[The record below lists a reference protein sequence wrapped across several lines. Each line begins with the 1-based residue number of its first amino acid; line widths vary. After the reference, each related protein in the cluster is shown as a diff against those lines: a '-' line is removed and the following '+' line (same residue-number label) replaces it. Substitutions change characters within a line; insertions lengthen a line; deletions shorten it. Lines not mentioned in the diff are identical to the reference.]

1 MMSLTVEQIESII
14 LEEIVTWPGLP
25 RSMYWPRLQTRVK
38 VKGWPKVLDRMIE
51 DGRVYLT
58 ARIVGGRVVTVLN
71 VSPEHVPTYPPHFN
85 SPASIIDDPDNPVD
99 INYS

>member
-1 MMSLTVEQIESII
+1 
-14 LEEIVTWPGLP
+14 
-25 RSMYWPRLQTRVK
+25 
-38 VKGWPKVLDRMIE
+38 MIE